1 MTDFKDVL
9 KLPECTTVLDQHL
22 AEEIKVVKHARDFA
36 LARAKADEEYAKKL
50 FALNTKF
57 GKIQVTEEYEK
68 SPIWKVWEQT
78 WKSSDDYAA
87 HLADK
92 SGDAQQSVQDQLTP
106 LIDMKEAGRTNF
118 VATRKRIDGA
128 LAKSQKELDD
138 KEKKYMAAVKKM
150 DTVIDKFEIAREKG
164 GKALNAIVEKRYK
177 TTNDAQ
183 VTHNA
188 YVLALAMMKEHQDL
202 AYRNTIPKLL
212 GGLYEVQKHHVRDF
226 QAAMPQFYEA
236 VDHTA
241 APYGEMQKAVMDEV
255 GNLDGAK
262 EYEPFLEQFADI
274 YFAEPPPPPDFEPLP
289 TIEETEPDSNQV
301 NPLFY
306 GVVAYFAD
314 IEQALEDSMM
324 FFEDEAAA
332 KKADLEDAK
341 RELNDT
347 KKEAGI
353 IDDRKP
359 VTSTDHFIQREEQV
373 KIKRDINALEVEIF
387 EIEAE
392 MKMNEKQI
400 KLIQDQKDKNQ
411 SNAPVYHDEEFFN
424 DLVRG
429 RSNATPKGGGRRP
442 SSAGGGSRPPARPP
456 SKSPGR
462 GGGGASSRPAMP
474 PPQEEGGGRVDPL
487 SLEEQGYFHGKISR
501 SEVNPLLKKV
511 GDYLVRESAKKPGEL
526 ALSVKTSEKV
536 THFIIQQDVPGK
548 FRFEGEA
555 KDSVDDLI
563 NYYKST
569 DMSVTKRSEAK
580 LKSAVNRHGFDDSG
594 TGDTFAM
601 SHRDVKIGKKL
612 GNGNFGEVKLGTIV
626 ATGVSCAVKTCKDTV
641 PDPGRFLEE
650 ADTLKDY
657 DHPNIVKLI
666 GVVSTKP
673 IYIIL
678 ELCKDELL
686 AYIRKHG
693 NLLEVG
699 TFVRMSSEAA
709 EGMNYLHGKGCI
721 HRDLAA
727 RNCLIGN
734 DGAVKISD
742 FGMSRMTEGDD
753 EIYTVNTT
761 AKQIPIKW
769 TAPEALT
776 HMTYVLATDV
786 WAFGILLWEIFS
798 CGKMPYPGMNNS
810 ETKEAV
816 INQGYR
822 MDAPAGT
829 PDQVQQLMD
838 ECWQHNE
845 QDRPTMADI
854 VDYFA
859 ELKAFYPDEAT
870 SM

>member
-1 MTDFKDVL
+1 MNDVRR
-9 KLPECTTVLDQHL
+9 H
-22 AEEIKVVKHARDFA
+22 R
-36 LARAKADEEYAKKL
+36 YA
-50 FALNTKF
+50 
-57 GKIQVTEEYEK
+57 
-68 SPIWKVWEQT
+68 
-78 WKSSDDYAA
+78 
-87 HLADK
+87 
-92 SGDAQQSVQDQLTP
+92 
-106 LIDMKEAGRTNF
+106 
-118 VATRKRIDGA
+118 
-128 LAKSQKELDD
+128 
-138 KEKKYMAAVKKM
+138 
-150 DTVIDKFEIAREKG
+150 
-164 GKALNAIVEKRYK
+164 
-177 TTNDAQ
+177 
-183 VTHNA
+183 
-188 YVLALAMMKEHQDL
+188 
-202 AYRNTIPKLL
+202 
-212 GGLYEVQKHHVRDF
+212 
-226 QAAMPQFYEA
+226 
-236 VDHTA
+236 
-241 APYGEMQKAVMDEV
+241 
-255 GNLDGAK
+255 
-262 EYEPFLEQFADI
+262 PFLKQFEDI

-301 NPLFY
+301 NPLFF
-306 GVVAYFAD
+306 GTVAYFAD
-314 IEQALEDSMM
+314 VEQSLDDTLAVNED
-324 FFEDEAAA
+324 AV
-332 KKADLEDAK
+332 ADQTANLEDAK
-341 RELNDT
+341 RELNDV
-347 KKEAGI
+347 KKEAGL

-359 VTSTDHFIQREEQV
+359 VIATDDFIQREEQV
-373 KIKRDINALEVEIF
+373 KIKRDINGLEIEVF
-387 EIEAE
+387 EIETE
-392 MKMNEKQI
+392 LKMAEKQI
-400 KLIQDQKDKNQ
+400 KLVNEQMEKNKEG
-411 SNAPVYHDEEFFN
+411 APVYHDEEYFN

-429 RSNATPKGGGRRP
+429 RANAKPKGGGRRP
-442 SSAGGGSRPPARPP
+442 STAGGSSRPPARPP
-456 SKSPGR
+456 SS
-462 GGGGASSRPAMP
+462 GGGG
-474 PPQEEGGGRVDPL
+474 GGDGGRVDPL

-501 SEVNPLLKKV
+501 SEVNPLLKGV

-569 DMSVTKRSEAK
+569 DLSVTKRSEAK
-580 LKSAVNRHGFDDSG
+580 LKTAVNRHGFSESG
-594 TGDTFAM
+594 DGDKFAM

-657 DHPNIVKLI
+657 DHPNIVRLI

-709 EGMNYLHGKGCI
+709 EGMHYLHGKNCI

-822 MDAPAGT
+822 MEAPAGT